1 MYIVLTQEEYG
12 KLSGTRGMVNLF
24 MDKLENE
31 IKSKKEDIELYKRMG
46 DKVVVNSLKYEYS
59 GMLFVRDMFVEI
71 MKV

>member
-12 KLSGTRGMVNLF
+12 KLSSTKGMTNLF
-24 MDKLENE
+24 IDKLENE
-31 IKSKKEDIELYKRMG
+31 LKLKKDDIKLHERMG
-46 DKVVVNSLKYEYS
+46 DKVVVNNLKYEYS